1 MADKHNIRYAK
12 LYASIN
18 CVHSINRLCV
28 SFFRI
33 FSSFCPST
41 SPFFSLQS
49 LLHATRFGCVRAC
62 TRKATIHTAS
72 NVRKI
77 GENDEKKKKNDTFYQ
92 PQMEHHLSSFQL
104 FYFRAGGFI
113 YCGVIEI
120 AVGRGKNYIET
131 AGASRKLSRLP
142 NGRVKCCVDK
152 SVQGSNIIFS
162 LPVSRLEIEREIRT
176 SRRN

>member
-1 MADKHNIRYAK
+1 MYLSSVFSPLFVPPLPHFFPPS
-12 LYASIN
+12 LYYTRQDLDVFAR
-18 CVHSINRLCV
+18 VY
-28 SFFRI
+28 
-33 FSSFCPST
+33 T
-41 SPFFSLQS
+41 QS
-49 LLHATRFGCVRAC
+49 NDP
-62 TRKATIHTAS
+62 AS
-72 NVRKI
+72 NVGKI

-152 SVQGSNIIFS
+152 SVPGPGVKYYFYRC
-162 LPVSRLEIEREIRT
+162 LFHD
-176 SRRN
+176 

>member
-1 MADKHNIRYAK
+1 MP
-12 LYASIN
+12 N

-33 FSSFCPST
+33 FSSLCPST
-41 SPFFSLQS
+41 SPFFSPQS
-49 LLHATRFGCVRAC
+49 LLHATRFGCVRARVHAKQRSSKQR
-62 TRKATIHTAS
+62 RK
-72 NVRKI
+72 NRRKRW
-77 GENDEKKKKNDTFYQ
+77 KKKKNDTFYQ

-152 SVQGSNIIFS
+152 SVPGPGVKYYFYRC
-162 LPVSRLEIEREIRT
+162 LFHD
-176 SRRN
+176 